1 MNAQQHLQDKVA
13 IVTGGAGGMG
23 SWISKVFAQQG
34 ARVVV
39 ADTGADV
46 EGRMGADPTRVQ
58 AIVNEIRSA
67 GGQAT
72 PFVGDVADMDTA
84 ERLVRVALD
93 TYGELDIL
101 VCAHGILRERMI
113 FNMTEDD
120 WDGVVRAHLKGC
132 FAPTKFA
139 SIHWRSQRSGGRVI
153 YFTSDAGISGGPG
166 QSNYSAAQAAK
177 IGLMRSNARALS
189 RYGVTCNVVAPLA
202 STRMTDRG
210 RGADPSAP
218 PPSLSAGSTSL
229 DPRNVTPL
237 VVWLASDEGAAANGR
252 IFGVSG
258 HRISLYDEPV
268 RERFLFSEQPLFDID
283 SLFDLWPQTIGI
295 QDYPMP
301 EIQGLQSRTP
311 ST

>member
-1 MNAQQHLQDKVA
+1 
-13 IVTGGAGGMG
+13 MG

-46 EGRMGADPTRVQ
+46 EGRMGADPARVQ

-72 PFVGDVADMDTA
+72 PFVGDIADMDTA
-84 ERLVRVALD
+84 EQLVRVALD
-93 TYGELDIL
+93 TYGDLDIL

-218 PPSLSAGSTSL
+218 PPSLSAGNTSL
-229 DPRNVTPL
+229 DPRNVAPL

-283 SLFDLWPQTIGI
+283 RLFDLWPQTIGI

-301 EIQGLQSRTP
+301 EIQGLGSRTTN
-311 ST
+311 S

>member
-1 MNAQQHLQDKVA
+1 
-13 IVTGGAGGMG
+13 MG

-72 PFVGDVADMDTA
+72 PFVGDIADMDTA
-84 ERLVRVALD
+84 EQLVRVALD
-93 TYGELDIL
+93 TYGDLDIL

-218 PPSLSAGSTSL
+218 PPSLSAGNTSL
-229 DPRNVTPL
+229 DPRNVAPL

-283 SLFDLWPQTIGI
+283 RLFDLWPQTIGI

-301 EIQGLQSRTP
+301 EIQGLGSRTTN
-311 ST
+311 S

>member
-46 EGRMGADPTRVQ
+46 EGRMGADPARVQ

-72 PFVGDVADMDTA
+72 PFVGDIADMDTA
-84 ERLVRVALD
+84 EQLVRVALD
-93 TYGELDIL
+93 TYGDLDIL

-218 PPSLSAGSTSL
+218 PPSLSAGNTSL
-229 DPRNVTPL
+229 DPRNVAPL

-283 SLFDLWPQTIGI
+283 RLFDLWPQTIGI

-301 EIQGLQSRTP
+301 EIQGLGSRTTN
-311 ST
+311 S